1 MKERKLFLCCLSFL
15 LISFLLVHFAG
26 AYFLEELKISEIEQE
41 IPPGNNVII
50 TGQVYRKEKAS
61 DYQIL
66 YLKNISVTYQKK
78 SIQESKIII
87 YDSNQNTD
95 IKIGN
100 RIQCTGAVDYFE
112 SATNPGNFDRKFYYQ
127 KQNIHAYMWADVID
141 IADIVDGA
149 DSEEF
154 VLRNMLCEL
163 RERWSTYLLETMGE
177 KNGGILCAMLLGE
190 KAFMDTGVKE
200 LYQLNGI
207 AHILAI
213 SGLHLSFIGHGFYQ
227 MVRRT
232 SGSYLVGGIAGLLF
246 MSLYILMIGMSVSA
260 LRAVVMFVLRVIAD
274 MSGRVYDP
282 LTAVSLAAVLVILW
296 RPLSFYDGGFQLSFG
311 AIVGILFVNPL
322 IVGALR
328 LGGRVEG
335 KTLTQVTPQNSFFGN
350 LVSGIGNLLSGIK
363 KCSFDFCVSSLLANF
378 SIQLLT
384 LPVLLY
390 HYYEFPLYS
399 FLLNMI
405 VVPMMSVVLFLA
417 LAGSVVGMVPLGIV
431 SMAGMSSAQ
440 VSGGFCWSSDVL
452 RKLGEILLRC
462 CSTIFDGYEWLC
474 EQALQIPSGRIVT
487 GQPTFLGI
495 TLYYLLVAG
504 FVGLLVLAKK
514 KAKPWMLAVV
524 LTGCLSLFVSCPF
537 VSHKGLEVT
546 MLDVGQ
552 GDCIFLREK
561 DFACLIDGGS
571 SSVKSLGKYR
581 IESFLKCKGVQ
592 SLDCV
597 FVSHGDQ
604 DHISG
609 IQEMLE
615 RQKEGVEIEYLVLP
629 VECVWDE
636 PLLELA
642 RTAKT
647 NGTKVVVMKAGESI
661 GYGESKIECLYP
673 AYVTDANK
681 ENDSEGNVGVASG
694 DDSVEV
700 GNASS
705 MVLDVTYGEL
715 DMLFTGDVEGA
726 GEEAVCKLLDKQY
739 EVLKVAHHGSKNSS
753 SEEFLEKVNPMIG
766 LISAGKDNSYGHPHD
781 ETLERLEKVGS
792 KIFSTQE
799 SGAITIRADGER
811 FWVEEYRE
819 KGE

>member
-127 KQNIHAYMWADVID
+127 KQNIHAYMWADAIEV
-141 IADIVDGA
+141 VDTK
-149 DSEEF
+149 EF

-163 RERWSTYLLETMGE
+163 RERWSTHFLETMGE

-190 KAFMDTGVKE
+190 KAFMDIEVKE

-232 SGSYLVGGIAGLLF
+232 SGSYLIGGIAGLFF

-311 AIVGILFVNPL
+311 AIIGILFVNPL
-322 IVGALR
+322 IEGALR
-328 LGGRVEG
+328 SDE
-335 KTLTQVTPQNSFFGN
+335 KMEEKALTQVKQGTGALGN
-350 LVSGIGNLLSGIK
+350 LVSGIK
-363 KCSFDFCVSSLLANF
+363 KRSFDFCVSSLLANF

-399 FLLNMI
+399 FLINMI

-417 LAGSVVGMVPLGIV
+417 LAGSVVGMMPVGTANV
-431 SMAGMSSAQ
+431 
-440 VSGGFCWSSDVL
+440 
-452 RKLGEILLRC
+452 LLRC
-462 CSTIFDGYEWLC
+462 CGVIFDGYEWLC
-474 EQALQIPSGRIVT
+474 EQTLRIPLGRIVT

-514 KAKPWMLAVV
+514 KAKPWMLSTV
-524 LTGCLSLFVSCPF
+524 LAGCLCLFVGCPF
-537 VSHKGLEVT
+537 ISHKGLEVT

-561 DFACLIDGGS
+561 NFACLIDGGS
-571 SSVKSLGKYR
+571 SSVKNLGKYR

-597 FVSHGDQ
+597 FISHGDQ

-629 VECVWDE
+629 VESVWDE
-636 PLLELA
+636 SLLELA
-642 RTAKT
+642 RRAKD
-647 NGTKVVVMKAGESI
+647 NGTKVVVMAAGDLV
-661 GYGESKIECLYP
+661 GYGELKIECLYP
-673 AYVTDANK
+673 AVNQK
-681 ENDSEGNVGVASG
+681 SG
-694 DDSVEV
+694 SKVNAGIEV

-811 FWVEEYRE
+811 FWVGEYRE